1 MIERNGT
8 TAEDRPARREFLCLG
23 ALWVSGLAALPTST
37 AAASVERTLSFYNLQ
52 TGESLS
58 TPYWIEGEYLTE
70 PLAAINRLLR
80 DHRTD
85 EVLPIE
91 LGLLDLLHGL
101 RERVTAYRQQPLHI
115 VSAYRSP
122 TSNAK
127 LRAHNPRVAANSL
140 HQYGKAVDI
149 RLPGCRLADLHRAAL
164 SMGAGGVGYYPA
176 SDFIHIDVGRVR
188 RW

>member
-1 MIERNGT
+1 MIEPDRKS
-8 TAEDRPARREFLCLG
+8 AERRPARREFLCMG
-23 ALWVSGLAALPTST
+23 AVLVSGLAALPTRG
-37 AAASVERTLSFYNLQ
+37 AVASAERTLSFYNLQ

-58 TPYWIEGEYLTE
+58 TPYWSEGEYLTE
-70 PLAAINRLLR
+70 PLAAINRILR

-85 EVLPIE
+85 EVVPIE
-91 LGLLDLLHGL
+91 PGLLDLLHGL
-101 RERVTAYRQQPLHI
+101 RQRVTVEQPLHI
-115 VSAYRSP
+115 ISAYRSP

-127 LRAHNPRVAANSL
+127 LRARNPRVAANSM

-164 SMGAGGVGYYPA
+164 SMGAGGVGYYP
-176 SDFIHIDVGRVR
+176 SSNFIHVDVGRVR